1 MKRMLKIAAIAA
13 AALIVLLV
21 AVPFLIPVDQFRPT
35 IEKQASQ
42 ALARQVQFGN
52 LSLSLLSGSV
62 SADNLSI
69 ADDPSFSA
77 AAFLQAKSIKVGV
90 RIMPL
95 IFSRSLEITGI
106 TIENPEVTL
115 LQNPAG
121 KWNYSSLGGTQSGS
135 MQSPSTTT
143 PSFVIEKFSLKNGRI
158 NIGSTTSQRRNT
170 YDQVEVDSSNV
181 SMTSKFPATVTV
193 SLPGGGTFKLTGNV
207 GPVDGGDAS
216 LTPLDAKLEVNGL
229 NIAATGLLDPSAGLG
244 GVLDVDANL
253 TSQSSIAET
262 SGTAKL
268 SKALLVAGGSPAS
281 VPVTLN
287 FDTKYDLSKN
297 VGALNPS
304 TLKIGNAAAQLNG
317 TYQTGADTTAVDV
330 KLDAKSMPATDLEA
344 FLPALGINLPK
355 GASLQTGTIDAN
367 LAIAGPTTN
376 LVTTG
381 DVGLF
386 TAKLAGFDLGS
397 KMSAISSLAGLKTGK
412 DLVIDKMTTNL
423 RVAPSGLQVDNFLAV
438 IPSLGNLAGKGT
450 VDAKNQLDFNMAA
463 TVTGTL
469 GVLGSPV
476 SSAAGL
482 MGKAMGTQSGCKN
495 GATVPFQIRGTMSD
509 PKFVPDVGGLAAGL
523 VKSQLGC
530 LGNATSGLGSATKA
544 ASAVSS
550 ITGLFGKK
558 KTR

>member
-69 ADDPSFSA
+69 ADDPSFST

-106 TIENPEVTL
+106 TIENPELTL

-121 KWNYSSLGGTQSGS
+121 KWNYSSLGETQSGS
-135 MQSPSTTT
+135 MQSPSATT
-143 PSFVIEKFSLKNGRI
+143 PSVVIEKFSLKNGRVD
-158 NIGSTTSQRRNT
+158 IGSTTSQRRST

-181 SMTSKFPATVTV
+181 SMTSKFPATVTA

-207 GPVDGGDAS
+207 GPFDGGDAS
-216 LTPLDAKLEVNGL
+216 LTPLDAKLEVDGL
-229 NIAATGLLDPSAGLG
+229 NIAATGLLDPSVGLG
-244 GVLDVDANL
+244 GVLDVDASL
-253 TSQSSIAET
+253 TSQSGVAET

-268 SKALLVAGGSPAS
+268 SKALLVAGGSSAS

-297 VGALNPS
+297 AGVLNPS

-317 TYQTGADTTAVDV
+317 TYQTGADATAVNV
-330 KLDAKSMPATDLEA
+330 KLVAKSMPATDLEA

-367 LAIAGPTTN
+367 LAIAGPTNN

-397 KMSAISSLAGLKTGK
+397 KMSAISSLAGLKTGN

-438 IPSLGNLAGKGT
+438 IPSLGNLAGAGT
-450 VDAKNQLDFNMAA
+450 VDAKNQLDFKMAA
-463 TVTGTL
+463 TVTGAL
-469 GVLGSPV
+469 GVLGAPV

-482 MGKAMGTQSGCKN
+482 VGKAMGTQSGCKN

-530 LGNATSGLGSATKA
+530 LGNATSGLGPATKA
-544 ASAVSS
+544 ANVVNG

>member
-1 MKRMLKIAAIAA
+1 MKRKLKTAAIAV

-21 AVPFLIPVDQFRPT
+21 AVPFLIPVDQFCPT
-35 IEKQASQ
+35 IEKEASQ

-62 SADNLSI
+62 SAGNLSI
-69 ADDPSFSA
+69 ADDPSFST

-90 RIMPL
+90 KIMPL

-135 MQSPSTTT
+135 MQNSSATT
-143 PSFVIEKFSLKNGRI
+143 PSLLIEKFSLKDGRI
-158 NIGSTTSQRRNT
+158 EIGATTSQRRST
-170 YDQVEVDSSNV
+170 YDQVEVESSNV
-181 SMTSKFPATVTV
+181 SMTSRFPATVTA
-193 SLPGGGTFKLTGNV
+193 SLPGGGTFELTGNV
-207 GPVDGGDAS
+207 GPVEGGDAA

-253 TSQSSIAET
+253 TSQSGMAET

-297 VGALNPS
+297 AGALNPS

-317 TYQTGADTTAVDV
+317 TYQTGADATAVNV

-367 LAIAGPTTN
+367 LAIAGPTNN

-397 KMSAISSLAGLKTGK
+397 KMSAISSLAGLKTGN

-423 RVAPSGLQVDNFLAV
+423 RVAPSGLQIDNFLAV
-438 IPSLGNLAGKGT
+438 IPSLGNLAGAGT
-450 VDAKNQLDFNMAA
+450 VDAKNQLDFKMAA
-463 TVTGTL
+463 TLIGAL
-469 GVLGSPV
+469 GGLGSPV

-482 MGKAMGTQSGCKN
+482 VGKAMGTPSGCKN
-495 GATVPFQIRGTMSD
+495 GTTVPFQIRGAMSD
-509 PKFVPDVGGLAAGL
+509 PKFVPDVGGLAAGM

-530 LGNATSGLGSATKA
+530 LGNAASGLGSATKA
-544 ASAVSS
+544 ASAVNG